1 MESLKPA
8 VLLFNTLVGDT
19 ESIFSMFTDATLLSG
34 AAGRDAIWRDPNR
47 LKEMILT
54 FYSTL
59 IRRRLEYS
67 IQLWQPQHKKN
78 MDLSN
83 RSKGRHKNY
92 QRTGTLLIWNNVE
105 SIGVAQLVEECALG
119 RPYCGLSILK
129 GLMTRRDVFL
139 QCLYYKT
146 KSSGFKLKTRF
157 RLDLVWYW
165 KRLLKEAVDA
175 PSQDVI
181 KDRLDGALSNLVL

>member
-8 VLLFNTLVGDT
+8 VLQQSLLGLILFNTLVGDT

-78 MDLSN
+78 MDLLN

-92 QRTGTLLIWNNVE
+92 QRTGTL
-105 SIGVAQLVEECALG
+105 
-119 RPYCGLSILK
+119 
-129 GLMTRRDVFL
+129 
-139 QCLYYKT
+139 
-146 KSSGFKLKTRF
+146 
-157 RLDLVWYW
+157 
-165 KRLLKEAVDA
+165 
-175 PSQDVI
+175 
-181 KDRLDGALSNLVL
+181 